1 MGRGRQKAKATR
13 QAREMKYFSP
23 QTDYSALQREL
34 RQSGNKGSAAPAY
47 DDDFS
52 EGSEDYSVE
61 SEYDSDDEY
70 R

>member
-34 RQSGNKGSAAPAY
+34 RSSTPSSRTVNHEERRE
-47 DDDFS
+47 DED
-52 EGSEDYSVE
+52 DYSSYAE
-61 SEYDSDDEY
+61 KYSDYD
-70 R
+70 

>member
-34 RQSGNKGSAAPAY
+34 RQSGTTRPAASPY
-47 DDDFS
+47 DDDLT
-52 EGSEDYSVE
+52 EGEDHSEDPG
-61 SEYDSDDEY
+61 YDPDDDY